1 MELTIRIRSQ
11 VGRMSWALADI
22 RICVDHAA
30 DQRPRSRVPSEAK
43 NCNVGDESYGL
54 DEEEETEEEEDEEQG
69 SGSRATKFT
78 NGSRAFKMAFTK
90 IMKKSP
96 QDDLVLGPVLSAH
109 KKLVVKK
116 LAEDVEELKAKG
128 DAKKAKNLAGEKGHA
143 KPAGFLDSKE
153 KFLIS
158 VATKGVVKLFNAV
171 NKAQNPQRALNP
183 SRSKDAKG
191 IGIFSEIRK
200 TTTGSND
207 SRSSFYPGRVTKE
220 ADSSNEEPGW
230 APLRDSYMLTSSKV
244 KDWDKMENSLA
255 VQDAIQHSGSG
266 SDED

>member
-1 MELTIRIRSQ
+1 
-11 VGRMSWALADI
+11 
-22 RICVDHAA
+22 
-30 DQRPRSRVPSEAK
+30 
-43 NCNVGDESYGL
+43 
-54 DEEEETEEEEDEEQG
+54 
-69 SGSRATKFT
+69 
-78 NGSRAFKMAFTK
+78 MAFTK

-96 QDDLVLGPVLSAH
+96 QDDLGPVLSAH

-183 SRSKDAKG
+183 SRSKDAKVLAKKSRAAF
-191 IGIFSEIRK
+191 FSEIRK

-207 SRSSFYPGRVTKE
+207 SRSSFYPGRE